1 MTAMKSSSSYLSI
14 AGGVAVAAF
23 ALDQATKALAAA
35 NAEILARGLAVA
47 PGFNLTFHRNSGVS
61 FGLLDDVPSFVLVAL
76 ALAIIAWLTVR
87 VFRAERLGDAIGY
100 GLILGGAIGNVTDR
114 LRFGGVT
121 DFLDLYVGGAH
132 WPAFNLADT
141 AIFCGLVM
149 LLLWSYHPVR
159 RQSDAT

>member
-1 MTAMKSSSSYLSI
+1 MKSSSSYLSI
-14 AGGVAVAAF
+14 AGSVAVAAF

-35 NAEILARGLAVA
+35 NAEILANGLAVA
-47 PGFNLTFHRNSGVS
+47 PGFNFTFHRNTGVS
-61 FGLLDDVPSFVLVAL
+61 FGLLDDVPSFALVAL
-76 ALAIIAWLTVR
+76 ALAIIAWLAVR
-87 VFRAERLGDAIGY
+87 AFRAERLGDAIGY

-121 DFLDLYVGGAH
+121 DFLDFYVRGAH